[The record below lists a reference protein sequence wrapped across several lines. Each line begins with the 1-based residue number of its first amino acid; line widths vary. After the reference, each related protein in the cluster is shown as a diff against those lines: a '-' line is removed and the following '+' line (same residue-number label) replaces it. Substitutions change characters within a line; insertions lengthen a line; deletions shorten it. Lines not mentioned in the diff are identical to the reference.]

1 MSKGGGQT
9 PAGDYLMSVLPEN
22 YQSAKTLATKPF
34 TPYTGQLVAQP
45 TAAIQQGQAAITS
58 GALTAGQQALDS
70 AIAGTTKVQNFAP
83 AQVRAPTAKA
93 ITGQAA
99 SSGVYSVVPQPMPVP
114 TGGETTMGT
123 PQQAMSPSSVPPL
136 MSRAQA
142 RMDRRAARRGFVAT
156 HPAAPTT
163 PVPASASA
171 PVPSAPAGPTVAAMQ
186 GLQGL
191 DAYFNPYASE
201 VADRTLAD
209 LNRLRQM
216 SISQNGSDAALNS
229 AFGGDR
235 QAVTDALTNEA
246 FARQA
251 ADALAGLYSQ
261 GFDASSGLLMSDKDR
276 LLQNQQFNAGL
287 QQQMNLANMGASN
300 QFALA
305 NQAAKVQA
313 ALANQ
318 NANLQGAQVNLAGSQ
333 QLGNLANQQQQQL
346 LTGANAVT
354 AAGLQQQAQQQ
365 AQLDAAYQQFLR
377 EQAYPYQQQDVLN
390 KALGMFGIMQG
401 QYTAPNYPL
410 ADLVGGMAPGLGR
423 GIGQGLGALIAP
435 APP

>member
-22 YQSAKTLATKPF
+22 YQSAKALAAKPF

-45 TAAIQQGQAAITS
+45 TAATQQGQTAITS
-58 GALTAGQQALDS
+58 GALTAGQPALDS
-70 AIAGTTKVQNFAP
+70 AIAGATKVQNFAP
-83 AQVRAPTAKA
+83 TQVRAPTAKA

-99 SSGVYSVVPQPMPVP
+99 SSGVYGVVPQPMPVP
-114 TGGETTMGT
+114 TTGETTMGA
-123 PQQAMSPSSVPPL
+123 PQLAMSQTSVPPL

-142 RMDRRAARRGFVAT
+142 RIDRRAARRGMVAT
-156 HPAAPTT
+156 QPAPALP
-163 PVPASASA
+163 PVPAAASA
-171 PVPSAPAGPTVAAMQ
+171 PVPSAPTGPTVAAMQ

-191 DAYFNPYASE
+191 DAYFNPYASQ

-251 ADALAGLYSQ
+251 ADTLAGLYSR
-261 GFDASSGLLMSDKDR
+261 GFDMSSGLLMSDKDR
-276 LLQNQQFNAGL
+276 LLKNQQFNAGL
-287 QQQMNLANMGASN
+287 QQQMNLANMGAGN

-318 NANLQGAQVNLAGSQ
+318 NAGVQGAQVNLAGSQ

-354 AAGLQQQAQQQ
+354 GVGMQQQAQQQ
-365 AQLDAAYQQFLR
+365 AQLEAAYQQYLR

-390 KALGMFGIMQG
+390 KALGMFGTMQG
-401 QYTAPNYPL
+401 QYTSPSY
-410 ADLVGGMAPGLGR
+410 
-423 GIGQGLGALIAP
+423 P
-435 APP
+435 APDLLSDAVGMLGTGIVKQFPFLT